1 MGELPEPAAKELPQA
16 DQASGK
22 ILVRVP
28 KTLHAALLSEADQ
41 EGTSLNQLLVSKL
54 SLQLRAAV

>member
-1 MGELPEPAAKELPQA
+1 VSPICRSPELTQT
-16 DQASGK
+16 DQDSGK

-28 KTLHAALLSEADQ
+28 KTIHAALLAEAEQ
-41 EGTSLNQLLVSKL
+41 EGTSLNQLILSKL